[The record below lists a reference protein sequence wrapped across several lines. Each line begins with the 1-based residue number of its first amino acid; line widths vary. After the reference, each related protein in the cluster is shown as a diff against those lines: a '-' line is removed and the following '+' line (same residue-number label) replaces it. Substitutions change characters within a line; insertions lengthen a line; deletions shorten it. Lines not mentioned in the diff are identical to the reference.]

1 MKNENSNKNDNRG
14 QETSNIKPLEE
25 LLHFDNDEETIIDT
39 NIPNISLVNDVEEL
53 QKEVKIEYDTKPIEK
68 IAKKRMKKVEVE
80 ETEDKPLKLKRLE
93 KKKLRVI
100 NRLIAGEING
110 PKAAKLL
117 KITTRQVRNLKRQ
130 VLNEGENGVI
140 HKNRYYKPVNTYDA
154 DIRKELARIYR
165 KDFRGTNF
173 TEFARIMQ
181 ERGLELSRSTIYNI
195 LRENRIRS
203 PQRKKVKRK
212 KATEVATK
220 STTKTSST
228 ANKATTV
235 KTAEVKK

>member
-1 MKNENSNKNDNRG
+1 MKSDNKENKQKD
-14 QETSNIKPLEE
+14 TTVTEE
-25 LLHFDNDEETIIDT
+25 IEGLLHFDNDDIVVADVDIPEVNII
-39 NIPNISLVNDVEEL
+39 SDVLEL
-53 QKEVKIEYDTKPIEK
+53 QKDIKIEFDTEPIEK
-68 IAKKRMKKVEVE
+68 IAKKRMKKAAIETDESSE
-80 ETEDKPLKLKRLE
+80 EKPLKLKKLE

-130 VLNEGENGVI
+130 VLNEGEAGVI
-140 HKNRYYKPVNTYDA
+140 HKNRYYKPVNTYET
-154 DIRKELARIYR
+154 DIRKTIAKTYR
-165 KDFRGTNF
+165 AEFRGTNF

-181 ERGLELSRSTIYNI
+181 ERGYDLSRSTIYNI

-212 KATEVATK
+212 K
-220 STTKTSST
+220 TTPTQVKE
-228 ANKATTV
+228 TV
-235 KTAEVKK
+235 KK

>member
-1 MKNENSNKNDNRG
+1 MSENNKVVETKTANTDESTKIVVEKLEDKSKNSN
-14 QETSNIKPLEE
+14 QIKPK
-25 LLHFDNDEETIIDT
+25 
-39 NIPNISLVNDVEEL
+39 VAKVVEE
-53 QKEVKIEYDTKPIEK
+53 VIEE
-68 IAKKRMKKVEVE
+68 
-80 ETEDKPLKLKRLE
+80 KPLKLKKLE

-130 VLNEGENGVI
+130 VLNKGEAGVI
-140 HKNRYYKPVNTYDA
+140 HKNRYYKPVNTYDES
-154 DIRKELARIYR
+154 IRKEIAKTYR
-165 KDFRGTNF
+165 SEFKGTNF

-181 ERGLELSRSTIYNI
+181 ERGYQLSRSTIYNI

-212 KATEVATK
+212 K
-220 STTKTSST
+220 TSVET
-228 ANKATTV
+228 QKEKV
-235 KTAEVKK
+235 VEKK

>member
-1 MKNENSNKNDNRG
+1 MKSDNNNKVDVNKKEN
-14 QETSNIKPLEE
+14 LEE
-25 LLHFDNDEETIIDT
+25 LLHFDNDEITAIDT
-39 NIPNISLVNDVEEL
+39 NLADVNIISDVEEL
-53 QKEVKIEYDTKPIEK
+53 QKEVKVEFDTKPLEK
-68 IAKKRMKKVEVE
+68 IVKQRTRKVKEQTPE

-130 VLNEGENGVI
+130 VLNEGEAGVI
-140 HKNRYYKPVNTYDA
+140 HKNRYYKPANTYET
-154 DIRKELARIYR
+154 DIRKEIAKTYR
-165 KDFRGTNF
+165 REFKGTNF

-181 ERGLELSRSTIYNI
+181 ERGFELSRSTIYNI

-203 PQRKKVKRK
+203 PQRKKVKK
-212 KATEVATK
+212 KKTTTETK
-220 STTKTSST
+220 TTTTK
-228 ANKATTV
+228 KETV
-235 KTAEVKK
+235 AVKK